1 MSKHMICTIEELDE
15 YLKSSVS
22 EKRYIHSIG
31 VAGTTAEVLSHF
43 DCADYCRTWNCFSAA
58 SFCGLAHDIAR
69 EMPDAQILEFCKENR
84 LFLSKEDIEAPVLA
98 HGTVSAEIAMHL
110 VGSYPMSWYKALCVH
125 TSGNAGMDDL
135 ALALFIADYIEP
147 SRTFMTPQKRSF
159 YLGSKDISQCAYR
172 ILCDMIDHWRV
183 KGFHDAS
190 SGSLAMKDY
199 LERKAG
205 STYE

>member
-1 MSKHMICTIEELDE
+1 MSEHTISTVEELDSF
-15 YLKSSVS
+15 LRSTVS
-22 EKRYIHSIG
+22 EKRYVHSVG
-31 VAGTTAEVLSHF
+31 VAQTTEEVLRHF
-43 DCADYCRTWNCFSAA
+43 GCRDYCKTWNGFDAA

-69 EMPDAQILEFCKENR
+69 EMTDASLLEYCSKNG

-98 HGTVSAEIAMHL
+98 HGTVSAEIVMGLA
-110 VGSYPMSWYKALCVH
+110 GRYPMSWYKALCVH
-125 TSGNAGMDDL
+125 TTGNAGLDDL

-147 SRTFMTPQKRSF
+147 SRRFMTDEKRAF
-159 YLGSKDISQCAYR
+159 YLLSRDISQCAYR
-172 ILCDMIDHWRV
+172 ILCDMISHWREV
-183 KGFHDAS
+183 GFHDAS

>member
-1 MSKHMICTIEELDE
+1 MSKHMICTIEALDD
-15 YLKSSVS
+15 YVKSSMS
-22 EKRYIHSIG
+22 EKRYIHSVG
-31 VAGTTAEVLSHF
+31 VAETTEKVLSHF
-43 DCADYCRTWNCFSAA
+43 GCTDYCRTWNGFSAA
-58 SFCGLAHDIAR
+58 CFCGLAHDIAR
-69 EMPDAQILEFCKENR
+69 EMSDARILDYCKENG

-98 HGTVSAEIAMHL
+98 HGTVSAEIAMKLAGH
-110 VGSYPMSWYKALCVH
+110 YPMSWYKALCVH

-147 SRTFMTPQKRSF
+147 SRSFMTEQKRAF

-172 ILCDMIDHWRV
+172 ILCDMIDHWRE

>member
-1 MSKHMICTIEELDE
+1 MSKNMICTIEALDDFV
-15 YLKSSVS
+15 KSSMS
-22 EKRYIHSIG
+22 EKRYIHSVG
-31 VAGTTAEVLSHF
+31 VANTTAEVLSHF
-43 DCADYCRTWNCFSAA
+43 DCKDYCRTWKGFSAA
-58 SFCGLAHDIAR
+58 AFCGLAHDIAR
-69 EMPDAQILEFCKENR
+69 EMPDARILDYCRENG

-98 HGTVSAEIAMHL
+98 HGTVSAEIAMKH
-110 VGSYPMSWYKALCVH
+110 VGQYPMSWYKALCVH

-147 SRTFMTPQKRSF
+147 SRSFMTDQKRAF

-172 ILCDMIDHWRV
+172 ILCDMIDHWRA

-205 STYE
+205 SIYE

>member
-1 MSKHMICTIEELDE
+1 MSKNMICTIEALDDFV
-15 YLKSSVS
+15 KSSMS
-22 EKRYIHSIG
+22 EKRYIHSVG
-31 VAGTTAEVLSHF
+31 VANTTAEVLSHF
-43 DCADYCRTWNCFSAA
+43 DCKDYCRTWNGFSAA
-58 SFCGLAHDIAR
+58 AFCGLAHDIAR
-69 EMPDAQILEFCKENR
+69 EMPDARILDYCRENG

-98 HGTVSAEIAMHL
+98 HGTVSAEIAMKH
-110 VGSYPMSWYKALCVH
+110 VGQYPMSWYKALCVH

-147 SRTFMTPQKRSF
+147 SRSFMTDQKRAF

>member
-1 MSKHMICTIEELDE
+1 MSKHMICTIEALDD
-15 YLKSSVS
+15 YVKSSMS
-22 EKRYIHSIG
+22 EKRYIHSVG
-31 VAGTTAEVLSHF
+31 VAETTEKVLSHF
-43 DCADYCRTWNCFSAA
+43 NCTDYCRTWNGFHAA
-58 SFCGLAHDIAR
+58 AFCGLAHDIAR
-69 EMPDAQILEFCKENR
+69 EMPDARILEYCRENR

-98 HGTVSAEIAMHL
+98 HGTVSAEIAMKL
-110 VGSYPMSWYKALCVH
+110 VGHYPMSWYKALCVH

-147 SRTFMTPQKRSF
+147 SRSFMTNQKRAF

>member
-1 MSKHMICTIEELDE
+1 MSKHMIFTIDALDD
-15 YLKSSVS
+15 YLKTSVS
-22 EKRYIHSIG
+22 EKRYIHSVG
-31 VAGTTAEVLSHF
+31 VAKTTEEVLKHF
-43 DCADYCRTWNCFSAA
+43 GCKDYCHTWNGFEAS
-58 SFCGLAHDIAR
+58 SFCGLAHDLAR
-69 EMPDAQILEFCKENR
+69 EKTDAQLLDYCKENN

-98 HGTVSAEIAMHL
+98 HGTVSAEIAMSL
-110 VGSYPMSWYKALCVH
+110 VGRYPMSWYKALCVH
-125 TSGNAGMDDL
+125 TTGNAGMDDL

-147 SRTFMTPQKRSF
+147 SRVFMTEERRAF
-159 YLGSKDISQCAYR
+159 YLGSRDISQCAYR
-172 ILCDMIDHWRV
+172 ILCDMIEHWRQ